1 MDGVPIYFQ
10 FGSTKIWH
18 FSNGPASQYSM
29 KNDQYIKDLISAADI
44 MKSHWHDDYGT
55 RNTEKKT
62 SKHEDFK
69 KGNK

>member
-1 MDGVPIYFQ
+1 MAYLFISNSDQPKYDI
-10 FGSTKIWH
+10 

-29 KNDQYIKDLISAADI
+29 KNDQYLKDLISSAGI
-44 MKSHWHDDYGT
+44 MKNHWHDDYGT